1 MATIAITRRTGAFGA
16 FSKMKVLLDEQE
28 IGVVSNNTE
37 EIFEAPPGVHL
48 LTVRMSG
55 SYAAE
60 PVEFQVGEGETRH
73 FEIRLSGIAQWYMP
87 VMIVFLLTVLS
98 RFLIEGGLLQPV
110 VQLLVS
116 VVALVYVIVVF
127 SQRSRFFILREI

>member
-16 FSKMKVLLDEQE
+16 FSKMKVSLDEQE

-48 LTVRMSG
+48 LSVKMSG

-87 VMIVFLLTVLS
+87 VMIVFLLGILS
-98 RFLIEGGLLQPV
+98 RFILPEGLGQPV
-110 VQLLVS
+110 LQLLIS
-116 VVALVYVIVVF
+116 VAALVYVIVVF
-127 SQRSRFFILREI
+127 SQRGRFFVVSEQ